1 MHTSNDRWAHG
12 TPSIESK
19 SNIKY
24 IVRLVDRLNTS
35 SPSSTVPIRR
45 AFAMVLEP
53 YYVIHLLYDF
63 KEESFDKSLSDDSV
77 REYVLRRL
85 PVVSS
90 TASLGQLR

>member
-1 MHTSNDRWAHG
+1 
-12 TPSIESK
+12 
-19 SNIKY
+19 
-24 IVRLVDRLNTS
+24 
-35 SPSSTVPIRR
+35 
-45 AFAMVLEP
+45 MVLEP